1 VERKITVTGGDTST
15 NEVSPNPTGQ
25 VIPVHQELMMKN
37 GIFNIENLTFEELA
51 ADRAYE
57 FLFVATPLR
66 FRGATGSPLRPLAI
80 R

>member
-1 VERKITVTGGDTST
+1 
-15 NEVSPNPTGQ
+15 
-25 VIPVHQELMMKN
+25 MMKN

-66 FRGATGSPLRPLAI
+66 FKGATGSPLRPLAI

>member
-1 VERKITVTGGDTST
+1 MVAV
-15 NEVSPNPTGQ
+15 

-51 ADRAYE
+51 ADRAHE
-57 FLFVATPLR
+57 FLLITTPIR
-66 FRGATGSPLRPLAI
+66 FKGATGSSLRPLAI